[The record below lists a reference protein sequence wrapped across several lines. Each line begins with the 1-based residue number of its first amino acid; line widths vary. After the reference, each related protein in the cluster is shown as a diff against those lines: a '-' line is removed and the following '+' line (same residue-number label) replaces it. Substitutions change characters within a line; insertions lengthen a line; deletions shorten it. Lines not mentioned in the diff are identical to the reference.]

1 MAIAMAYSLLMLI
14 ISKTNKIFTMKK
26 IFFSILL
33 SGFFLSAVSQESVLP
48 TPAQKGT
55 MYIKNA
61 TIHVGNGSVI
71 NNGVIQIKDGKIEK
85 VGSDISVPADAKAI
99 DAKGKHVYP
108 GIILPISNLG
118 LVEISAVRASSDV
131 REIGDMNPNVR
142 SIVAYNTDSKVIN
155 TLRSQGVLM
164 ANIVPQGTFLAG
176 SSSVVQLDAWNYQD
190 AAVKTDAGMHLYMP
204 SLMPR
209 PDFGRFGG
217 GGGRF
222 GPQQGSTT
230 DPVKEG
236 LNKIEELK
244 SFFSQAKAYFA
255 EGAHKETN
263 LKFEAVKGLFDK
275 TQKFYVHG
283 NTVRQ
288 MLVALDFVKQFNF
301 DVVIVGGSDSWQ
313 IADLLKQHN
322 VSVVLSQMHSLPTA
336 EDDDVD
342 QPYKSAAALQKA
354 GVTFSISDD
363 DPQTRG
369 KNILFNAGTAATYGL
384 TKEEA
389 LQAITLN
396 AAKIM
401 GVADKAGS
409 IEAGKD
415 ANIVIS
421 EGDLLDM
428 RTSKVTAALIQGRE
442 IDLTDKHKLLNDR
455 FNKKYNLKPTTPA
468 KAF

>member
-1 MAIAMAYSLLMLI
+1 
-14 ISKTNKIFTMKK
+14 MKK
-26 IFFSILL
+26 ILFSLILGGL
-33 SGFFLSAVSQESVLP
+33 FMTAVSQETVLP

-71 NNGVIQIKDGKIEK
+71 NNGVIQITDGKIEK
-85 VGSDISVPADAKAI
+85 VGTDITVPAGAKAI
-99 DAKGKHVYP
+99 DAKGKQVYP
-108 GIILPISNLG
+108 GIILPVSNLG
-118 LVEISAVRASSDV
+118 LVEISAVRASADV

-155 TLRSQGVLM
+155 TLRSQGVLL
-164 ANIVPQGTFLAG
+164 ANIVPQGSFLAG
-176 SSSVVQLDAWNYQD
+176 SSSVVQLDAWNFQD

-209 PDFGRFGG
+209 PSFGGFGGG

-222 GPQQGSTT
+222 GPQQNTGT

-244 SFFSQAKAYFA
+244 SFFTQAKAYMA
-255 EGAHKETN
+255 EETHKETN
-263 LKFEAVKGLFDK
+263 LKFEAVKGLFNR
-275 TQKFYVHG
+275 TQKFYVHA

-288 MLVALDFVKQFNF
+288 MLIALDFVKQFNF

-322 VSVVLSQMHSLPTA
+322 VSVILNQMHSLPTA
-336 EDDDVD
+336 TDDDID

-354 GVTFSISDD
+354 GVTFAISDD

-384 TKEEA
+384 SKEEA
-389 LQAITLN
+389 IQAITLN
-396 AAKIM
+396 AAKVM
-401 GVADKAGS
+401 GVADKTGS
-409 IEAGKD
+409 IEPGKD

-421 EGDLLDM
+421 DGDLLDM
-428 RTSKVTAALIQGRE
+428 RTSKVSVALIQGRE

-455 FNKKYNLKPTTPA
+455 FNKKYDLKQTTTPA